1 MRDNLKCNCN
11 ICRVEQ
17 HLSAAL
23 SEPMRLAR
31 FSELQLL
38 YPSLAGFASPSMVVG
53 HLHSQREGEE
63 RPPTANEI
71 LAALIRSTEDPARAE
86 TSNSVLVLAFMPAI
100 HRTYSEV
107 RAWFRELPT
116 DDVSQQTLTYF
127 LELASSAPVGLVDG
141 QLSFLLARSLR
152 RNVFR
157 WAQKEMILLRERE
170 KTLEELRE
178 VSEPSFKENFET
190 VSLLNDFL
198 DFACRKGIISVFERA
213 LLQKMKIEGFLAKEA
228 AETNKVLSEKAVFHK
243 LQRIMARLQKAAKM
257 TTLGEPIE
265 VLPNLRLRA
274 RKKKNLSTKA
284 GSFSL
289 GSRTNFLA
297 IGKSRRQLSLDSSPK
312 QSESKTEQFAAAQRN
327 LSPTLTTLPFGIR
340 RTRLS
345 LGTTPQRLAA
355 IPSSVFPPTLARQS
369 KSGESLPSNSGAS
382 KSRILRKELAN
393 HETVLPK
400 KVRDALVSA
409 RTRHALR
416 LAVRRHSSLRPS
428 SRWIALGERRQCFD
442 DRVHNHHRSWSLA
455 RFHCDRWVDLRLR

>member
-17 HLSAAL
+17 HLSASL

-31 FSELQLL
+31 FSELQPL
-38 YPSLAGFASPSMVVG
+38 YPSLAGFGSASMVVE

-71 LAALIRSTEDPARAE
+71 LTALIRAAEDPSRAE

-100 HRTYSEV
+100 HRTYSEA

-116 DDVSQQTLTYF
+116 DDVSQQTLTSF
-127 LELASSAPVGLVDG
+127 LELAASAPVGLVDG

-157 WAQKEMILLRERE
+157 WAQKEMIILRERE

-178 VSEPSFKENFET
+178 ASVPSFNESFET
-190 VSLLNDFL
+190 VSILNDFL
-198 DFACRKGIISVFERA
+198 DYAHHRGALTSFERD
-213 LLQKMKIEGFLAKEA
+213 LLIKLRIEGFLAKEVA
-228 AETNKVLSEKAVFHK
+228 HTNTVLSPRAV
-243 LQRIMARLQKAAKM
+243 QCRIERILD
-257 TTLGEPIE
+257 
-265 VLPNLRLRA
+265 RLRNMA
-274 RKKKNLSTKA
+274 SATRTGDESLTEIPLKKNSRKRKNKSREA
-284 GSFSL
+284 RDFSL
-289 GSRTNFLA
+289 RDSNTFLA

-340 RTRLS
+340 RTRLF
-345 LGTTPQRLAA
+345 LGTTSQRLAA
-355 IPSSVFPPTLARQS
+355 IPSSVFPPTLARQP

-428 SRWIALGERRQCFD
+428 SRWIALGKRRQCSN
-442 DRVHNHHRSWSLA
+442 DRVHNHHRSWPLA
-455 RFHCDRWVDLRLR
+455 RLHCDRWVDFRVR

>member
-17 HLSAAL
+17 HLSASL
-23 SEPMRLAR
+23 SEPIRLAR
-31 FSELQLL
+31 FSELQPL
-38 YPSLAGFASPSMVVG
+38 YPSLAGFGSASMVVE

-71 LAALIRSTEDPARAE
+71 LTALIRAAEDPSRAE

-127 LELASSAPVGLVDG
+127 LELAASAPVGLVDG

-178 VSEPSFKENFET
+178 ASVPSFNENFET
-190 VSLLNDFL
+190 VSILNDFL
-198 DFACRKGIISVFERA
+198 DYAHRRGALTSFERD
-213 LLQKMKIEGFLAKEA
+213 LLIKLKIEGFLAKEVA
-228 AETNKVLSEKAVFHK
+228 HTNKVLSPRAV
-243 LQRIMARLQKAAKM
+243 QCRIERILD
-257 TTLGEPIE
+257 
-265 VLPNLRLRA
+265 RLRNMA
-274 RKKKNLSTKA
+274 QLTRTGDESLTEIPLKKNSRKRKNQSRKA
-284 GSFSL
+284 RDFSL
-289 GSRTNFLA
+289 RDSNTFLA

-340 RTRLS
+340 RTRLF

-355 IPSSVFPPTLARQS
+355 LPSSVFPPTLARQP

-455 RFHCDRWVDLRLR
+455 RLHCDRWVDLRLR